1 MNPMRSDRLWQRTV
15 IAIGLSILLMAGS
28 RAQSP
33 SVDNS
38 LRLHASFDRSLDA
51 ASAKGDP
58 KLYTADTLARKELR
72 EGIQRPG
79 VEWVAEGGVQGGYLK
94 FRSKSPKVI
103 CYRGDNLSNPSG
115 PWSITGSLFLRLDP
129 ELDLQPGYCDPLQI
143 TQKAWNDSAFFVDFD
158 KDSPRAFRLGVF
170 SDLSFWN
177 PKNIAWEEWPIASRP
192 MISVAKPPFGRDQWT
207 HVAFTVEGINAGE
220 GKKGKAVF
228 YLNGQSQGT
237 YEAPLQFHWDP
248 DQTAIMLGID
258 YIGDLDELKL
268 FEGVLAPEQIRA
280 LAP

>member
-1 MNPMRSDRLWQRTV
+1 MKTFSIPLQWLALATSFLMLPL
-15 IAIGLSILLMAGS
+15 LSSGV

-33 SVDNS
+33 AADSL
-38 LRLHASFDRSLDA
+38 LRLQAGFDKSLDA
-51 ASAKGDP
+51 DVAQGDP

-72 EGIQRPG
+72 EGIHRPG
-79 VEWVAEGGVQGGYLK
+79 VEWVAEGGVHGGYLK

-103 CYRGDNLSNPSG
+103 CFRGDNLSNQSG
-115 PWSITGSLFLRLDP
+115 SWSITASLFLRLDP

-143 TQKAWNDSAFFVDFD
+143 TQKAWNDAAFFVDFD

-177 PKNIAWEEWPIASRP
+177 PKNIAWEAWPITSRP

-207 HVAFTVEGINAGE
+207 HVAFAVEGINAGE

-228 YLNGQSQGT
+228 YLNGQSQGM
-237 YEAPLQFHWDP
+237 YEAPLQFRWDR

-258 YIGDLDELKL
+258 YIGDLDELKV
-268 FEGVLAPEQIRA
+268 FEGVLTPEQIRS
-280 LAP
+280 LGP

>member
-1 MNPMRSDRLWQRTV
+1 MNSMRQNRLWQRMV
-15 IAIGLSILLMAGS
+15 IAMGWFVLYPASSG
-28 RAQSP
+28 AQNP
-33 SVDNS
+33 DVDTM

-51 ASAKGDP
+51 AAAKGDP
-58 KLYTADTLARKELR
+58 KLYTADTLARKEFR
-72 EGIQRPG
+72 EGIHRQG

-103 CYRGDNLSNPSG
+103 CYRGDNLSIPSG
-115 PWSITGSLFLRLDP
+115 PWSITASLFLRLAP
-129 ELDLQPGYCDPLQI
+129 ELDLQPGFCDPLQI
-143 TQKAWNDSAFFVDFD
+143 TQKAWNDAAFFVDFD
-158 KDSPRAFRLGVF
+158 KDSPRAFRLGIF
-170 SDLSFWN
+170 SDLTFWN
-177 PKNIAWEEWPIASRP
+177 PQNIAWEAWPIASRP

-237 YEAPLQFHWDP
+237 YEAPLQFHWDR

-258 YIGDLDELKL
+258 YIGDLDELKV

>member
-1 MNPMRSDRLWQRTV
+1 MNPMLNNRLWQRMV
-15 IAIGLSILLMAGS
+15 IALVWFVVQPASS
-28 RAQSP
+28 NAQNP
-33 SVDNS
+33 DVDS
-38 LRLHASFDRSLDA
+38 LLRLHASFDRSLDA
-51 ASAKGDP
+51 VSAKGDP

-72 EGIQRPG
+72 EGIHRPG

-103 CYRGDNLSNPSG
+103 CYRGDNLSNLTG
-115 PWSITGSLFLRLDP
+115 PWSITASLFLRLDP
-129 ELDLQPGYCDPLQI
+129 ERDLQPGYCDPLQI
-143 TQKAWNDSAFFVDFD
+143 TQKAWNDAAFFVDFD
-158 KDSPRAFRLGVF
+158 KDSPRAFRLGIF
-170 SDLSFWN
+170 SDLTFWN
-177 PKNIAWEEWPIASRP
+177 PKNIAWEAWPIDSRP

-220 GKKGKAVF
+220 GKKGKAIF

-237 YEAPLQFHWDP
+237 YEAPLQFRWDR

-258 YIGDLDELKL
+258 YIGDLDELKV
-268 FEGVLAPEQIRA
+268 FEGVLKPEQIQA